1 LDRPRLGLGSIRL
14 TGGIGGKRYGDAYQG
29 LRGFL
34 YLICNSFFVPQPKQA
49 F

>member
-1 LDRPRLGLGSIRL
+1 VLVVHC
-14 TGGIGGKRYGDAYQG
+14 GIGGKRYGDAYQG

-34 YLICNSFFVPQPKQA
+34 YLIRNSFFVPQAEQD